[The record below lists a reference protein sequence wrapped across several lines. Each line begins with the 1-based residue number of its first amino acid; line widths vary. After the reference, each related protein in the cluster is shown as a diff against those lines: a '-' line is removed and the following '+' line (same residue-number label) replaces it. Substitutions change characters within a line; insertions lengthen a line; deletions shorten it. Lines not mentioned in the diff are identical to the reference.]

1 MIAIVIHIHSLIAK
15 VATYIPTSIPKVLD
29 SHFWQPCDDI
39 MNNVQSLFASD
50 WNTRLRVTCLAT
62 DRGSFRTLLET
73 NNGTTWKVCMQVA
86 RPHCLHTY
94 VYYLTALG
102 SR

>member
-73 NNGTTWKVCMQVA
+73 NNGTTWLAYAGRQA
-86 RPHCLHTY
+86 TLSTY
-94 VYYLTALG
+94 IHYLAALG

>member
-50 WNTRLRVTCLAT
+50 WSTRLRVTCLAT
-62 DRGSFRTLLET
+62 DRGELSDSTRD
-73 NNGTTWKVCMQVA
+73 Q
-86 RPHCLHTY
+86 
-94 VYYLTALG
+94 
-102 SR
+102 